1 MKSQL
6 FTRLLAWSIA
16 LVLLSNCA
24 ASQPP
29 APTAPPAPP
38 VEEPTP
44 SPLAESVPESQAT
57 LLPAEPPISDTGGS
71 IIQPSQQITASQAI
85 SLSTIAN
92 LKQVAQI
99 GLGRARAVALSEQ
112 HIFVATTDALVQY
125 NLANFSYQSH
135 KAFDGQITRLALSP
149 DAKLLAI
156 EYYAPS
162 TSNLQTALYNADTLA
177 LIQTITGYT
186 PVWSSDSQLLA
197 LENNATDQG
206 NSSSLYQADGSLIA
220 ANLAGMSPSFSP
232 DGSMLL
238 THVFSDS
245 LGVQIYQ
252 TNNGSLLK
260 QFPASS
266 AAWSP
271 DSRTLAISTN
281 TGVQLYRMPNGDP
294 LGELSKPDQEAS
306 DDTSIISFSSDGS
319 RLYEIRHFDL
329 RVWDLTNSD
338 LLIDQPQALS
348 PGFETDL
355 ISPISFSQ
363 NNALMVVFN
372 QPIEGI
378 SYGLRLFRTDTLEQV
393 YSDSE
398 SNSVT
403 FNADASLA
411 ALISE
416 EGVIR
421 LIDTTSGSEK
431 AFAMRGYSGIAFSP
445 DSSQI
450 LLAGSEA
457 TIWNLAN
464 VSEDRVLNVPD
475 QYSLYGLHH
484 AEWSADGSKIA
495 IQTSAGSEGFLFESL
510 HRWELPAVLG
520 QVVWESSESATD
532 PIVLAFN
539 AATGN
544 SVSSYASPEATVQL
558 GGAASFKFA
567 LEEPISALAFNS
579 LGSQIVAADRAGNL
593 QLHSS
598 ADGAKLLSFEAPTGL
613 ISQLVFST
621 DGELLAAYSTQE
633 NNSQPTLTVWRSNT
647 AKPLLSLALEAPA
660 QRFQFSSDNSLL
672 LVAGDQALE
681 VYGVS
686 SGNKLFHNTSAA
698 SEVRISPDMRLIATV
713 QREAVYLY
721 ALP

>member
-1 MKSQL
+1 MKFQL
-6 FTRLLAWSIA
+6 FTRLLTWSIA

-24 ASQPP
+24 ASQLP
-29 APTAPPAPP
+29 APTAAPAPP

-44 SPLAESVPESQAT
+44 SPLAEAPPESQAT

-71 IIQPSQQITASQAI
+71 IIQPAQQITASQAI
-85 SLSTIAN
+85 SLSNIAN

-135 KAFDGQITRLALSP
+135 KIFDGEITRLALSP
-149 DAKLLAI
+149 DNTLLAI

-162 TSNLQTALYNADTLA
+162 TSNIQTALYNADRLS
-177 LIQTITGYT
+177 LIQTINGYT
-186 PVWSSDSQLLA
+186 PVWSSDSQILA
-197 LENNATDQG
+197 LENNVSDLG

-271 DSRTLAISTN
+271 DSKTIAIGTN

-294 LGELSKPDQEAS
+294 LGELSKPDEQAS
-306 DDTSIISFSSDGS
+306 DTDSIIAFSSDGA

-329 RVWDLTNSD
+329 HVWDLTNSD
-338 LLIDQPQALS
+338 LLIDQLQALS

-355 ISPISFSQ
+355 FSPISFSQ

-378 SYGLRLFRTDTLEQV
+378 SYGLRLFRTDTLELV

-398 SNSVT
+398 SNSIA

-421 LIDTTSGSEK
+421 LIDTASGSEQ

-464 VSEDRVLNVPD
+464 VSEERVLNPPD
-475 QYSLYGLHH
+475 QYSLYGVHQ
-484 AEWSADGSKIA
+484 AEWSADGNTIA
-495 IQTSAGSEGFLFESL
+495 IQTSAGSEGFLFESV
-510 HRWELPAVLG
+510 HRWQLPAVLG
-520 QVVWESSESATD
+520 EQVWEASEVATD

-544 SVSSYASPEATVQL
+544 SASSYASPEVTVQL
-558 GGAASFKFA
+558 GAAASFKFA
-567 LEEPISALAFNS
+567 LDEVVSALAFNS
-579 LGSQIVAADRAGNL
+579 VGSQLVAADRAGNL

-598 ADGAKLLSFEAPTGL
+598 ADGARLLRFEVPAGP
-613 ISQLVFST
+613 ISKLVFSN
-621 DGELLAAYSTQE
+621 DGTLLAGYSTQE
-633 NNSQPTLTVWRSNT
+633 NESQPTLTIWRSD
-647 AKPLLSLALEAPA
+647 AVIPLHSIKLEAPIED
-660 QRFQFSSDNSLL
+660 FQFSSDNSMVLS
-672 LVAGDQALE
+672 AGAQGLA
-681 VYGVS
+681 VYSVES
-686 SGNKLFHNTSAA
+686 ATKLFQTNAAA
-698 SEVRISPDMRLIATV
+698 SRVRVSPDLRLIATV